1 MTTTTRSTVWGP
13 ARQGHDAR
21 LTRSRR
27 WLGWWRADD
36 GTVAAEITLLTPL
49 LVMLLV
55 FVAVVIHR
63 GVDARIRIED
73 VAHQAARAASI
84 ERTPAAATTAAHT
97 TAANA
102 LSAAG
107 LTCRSLT
114 VNTAAG
120 DLRPGDTITVTVS
133 CQVDLGDALI
143 LAVPDQRL
151 SANAA
156 EPIDTWRS
164 ETSDTGSHS

>member
-1 MTTTTRSTVWGP
+1 MTATTRSTAVGPSGQRHGAVP
-13 ARQGHDAR
+13 ARPRG
-21 LTRSRR
+21 

-36 GTVAAEITLLTPL
+36 GAVTTEVTLLTPL

-55 FVAVVIHR
+55 FIAVVIHR

-73 VAHQAARAASI
+73 AAHQAARAASI
-84 ERTPAAATTAAHT
+84 ERTPTAATTAAHT

-114 VNTAAG
+114 VDTVTG
-120 DLRPGDTITVTVS
+120 GLRPGSTVTVTVS
-133 CQVDLGDALI
+133 CQVDLGDAL
-143 LAVPDQRL
+143 LLGVPNRSL
-151 SANAA
+151 TANAA
-156 EPIDTWRS
+156 ESIDVWRS
-164 ETSDTGSHS
+164 SPNTGSHP